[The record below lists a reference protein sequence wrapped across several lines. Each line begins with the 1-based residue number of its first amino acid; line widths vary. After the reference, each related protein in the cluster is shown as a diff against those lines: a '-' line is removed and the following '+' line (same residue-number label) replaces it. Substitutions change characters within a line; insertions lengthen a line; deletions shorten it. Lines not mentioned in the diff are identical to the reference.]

1 MKLKKLKT
9 KNYKVLQNF
18 EIDFTDKEDKP
29 LDAIV
34 IAGVNGSGKSTL
46 LELIERSL
54 SKDFKFNNR
63 DDFIEF
69 IDKDPDK
76 LIYLRVFDN
85 QKELVTSQIKDFL
98 DYIREKNEDLTIRE
112 SNQKLVKE
120 INSIFNG
127 LDLKTK
133 FRGISKTIKREI
145 LFENDIRDDIRLDEL
160 STGEQQ
166 LFIRA
171 LGLKMMDLHNCI
183 ILIDEPELSLHPN
196 WQNQILRVYQNI
208 AQQGDNQL
216 IVATHSPQIVSS
228 APNNSLRILVKNGR
242 DIEVREFDKSYGV
255 EITEVLEDLMETK
268 YLRTP
273 QVARELKEM
282 WSYLN
287 SEDLEN
293 FEIIYKGLLR
303 ILDINDQDLVLA
315 RFKKARV
322 LKEIDKK

>member
-18 EIDFTDKEDKP
+18 EIDFTDKEDNP

-112 SNQKLVKE
+112 SNQ
-120 INSIFNG
+120 
-127 LDLKTK
+127 
-133 FRGISKTIKREI
+133 
-145 LFENDIRDDIRLDEL
+145 
-160 STGEQQ
+160 
-166 LFIRA
+166 
-171 LGLKMMDLHNCI
+171 
-183 ILIDEPELSLHPN
+183 N
-196 WQNQILRVYQNI
+196 W
-208 AQQGDNQL
+208 
-216 IVATHSPQIVSS
+216 
-228 APNNSLRILVKNGR
+228 
-242 DIEVREFDKSYGV
+242 
-255 EITEVLEDLMETK
+255 
-268 YLRTP
+268 
-273 QVARELKEM
+273 
-282 WSYLN
+282 
-287 SEDLEN
+287 
-293 FEIIYKGLLR
+293 
-303 ILDINDQDLVLA
+303 
-315 RFKKARV
+315 
-322 LKEIDKK
+322 